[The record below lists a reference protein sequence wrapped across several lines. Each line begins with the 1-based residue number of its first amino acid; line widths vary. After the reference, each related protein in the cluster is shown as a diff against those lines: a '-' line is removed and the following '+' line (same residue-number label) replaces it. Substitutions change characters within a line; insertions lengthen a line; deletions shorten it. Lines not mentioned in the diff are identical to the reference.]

1 MLSTLKQPKWII
13 LSIVLIFAIYA
24 FINLSEWQFNRYEQR
39 TTQNKEI
46 SIALSKQ
53 SIRVSKTSDLDNL
66 LEWQSV
72 QLTGKIDTENIRFV
86 RNRYLDSSLGF
97 WVIAPLNIN
106 ENQMVLINLG
116 FLPVSYQNRFNDLS
130 FSNKTINFNGWI
142 RKMETHKITPSDYPQ
157 YQIASI
163 SAKNFVGNIYE
174 NSYIQ
179 INDSSVDFKDIS
191 FLTEPK
197 LSSGPHF
204 SYAIQWIIFAIL
216 LPIGWIIL
224 YRSEKTK

>member
-24 FINLSEWQFNRYEQR
+24 FIYLSEWQFNRYEQR

-46 SIALSKQ
+46 SLALSKQ
-53 SIRVSKTSDLDNL
+53 SISVSKTSDLDNL

-97 WVIAPLNIN
+97 WVIAPLNLD
-106 ENQMVLINLG
+106 EKQMILINLG
-116 FLPVSYQNRFNDLS
+116 FLPVNYQNRFNDLS
-130 FSNKTINFNGWI
+130 FSNQTVNFKGWI

-179 INDSSVDFKDIS
+179 INDSSVNFKDIS
-191 FLTEPK
+191 FLSEPK

-224 YRSEKTK
+224 YRSEKN